1 MRDYFYANRFLFYVF
16 GIIAFF
22 IFSYVLLFS
31 PPSNFPAGTTLKISE
46 GDSLHSVSYKLKADH
61 IIRSRTVFEAFVIL
75 FGSELRVRTADYYFE
90 NKLPVYEIARRISR
104 GQHNMAPVVAT
115 IPEGFDTGQIA
126 DAFTSKLSNFS
137 KDRFLSEAKSLEG
150 YLFPDTYFFLST
162 DTEMDVIKSMRE
174 NFDKKI
180 LLLKPAIA
188 LSKKSEKEI
197 ITMASLIER
206 EGKGEIRGQTDRVF
220 ISGILWKRLSMNM
233 PLQVDA
239 APSTYKSR
247 GLPEAPIANPGL
259 ESIKA
264 ALYPKSSP
272 YLYYL
277 HDKNG
282 LIHYA
287 KSFSEHRQNIL
298 KYLK

>member
-1 MRDYFYANRFLFYVF
+1 
-16 GIIAFF
+16 
-22 IFSYVLLFS
+22 
-31 PPSNFPAGTTLKISE
+31 
-46 GDSLHSVSYKLKADH
+46 
-61 IIRSRTVFEAFVIL
+61 
-75 FGSELRVRTADYYFE
+75 
-90 NKLPVYEIARRISR
+90 
-104 GQHNMAPVVAT
+104 MAPVVAT

-126 DAFTSKLSNFS
+126 DAFTSRLSNFS
-137 KDRFLSEAKSLEG
+137 KDRFLSEVKSLEG

-180 LLLKPAIA
+180 LPLKPAIA

-264 ALYPKSSP
+264 ALYPKNSP

>member
-1 MRDYFYANRFLFYVF
+1 
-16 GIIAFF
+16 
-22 IFSYVLLFS
+22 
-31 PPSNFPAGTTLKISE
+31 
-46 GDSLHSVSYKLKADH
+46 
-61 IIRSRTVFEAFVIL
+61 
-75 FGSELRVRTADYYFE
+75 
-90 NKLPVYEIARRISR
+90 
-104 GQHNMAPVVAT
+104 
-115 IPEGFDTGQIA
+115 
-126 DAFTSKLSNFS
+126 
-137 KDRFLSEAKSLEG
+137 
-150 YLFPDTYFFLST
+150 
-162 DTEMDVIKSMRE
+162 
-174 NFDKKI
+174 
-180 LLLKPAIA
+180 
-188 LSKKSEKEI
+188 
-197 ITMASLIER
+197 MASLIER

>member
-1 MRDYFYANRFLFYVF
+1 MHNENKYEGIYIVIF
-16 GIIAFF
+16 GELNKSNFWVSI
-22 IFSYVLLFS
+22 LLFRI
-31 PPSNFPAGTTLKISE
+31 L
-46 GDSLHSVSYKLKADH
+46 GDVITGILDNYSRSVID
-61 IIRSRTVFEAFVIL
+61 
-75 FGSELRVRTADYYFE
+75 RVR
-90 NKLPVYEIARRISR
+90 N
-104 GQHNMAPVVAT
+104 
-115 IPEGFDTGQIA
+115 
-126 DAFTSKLSNFS
+126 
-137 KDRFLSEAKSLEG
+137 
-150 YLFPDTYFFLST
+150 
-162 DTEMDVIKSMRE
+162 
-174 NFDKKI
+174 KKI